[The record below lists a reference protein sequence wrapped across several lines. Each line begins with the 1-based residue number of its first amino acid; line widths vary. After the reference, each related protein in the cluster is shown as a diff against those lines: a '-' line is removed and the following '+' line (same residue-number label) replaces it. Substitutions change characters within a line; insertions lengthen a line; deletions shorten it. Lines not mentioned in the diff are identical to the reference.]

1 MKSEVRKNVAPPGR
15 VVYHFERLAKRGNSI
30 FFPGGNPHNIRQA
43 SISYQKYHPEIAK
56 AGDKFHT
63 FKETSKSGDK
73 GVAVY
78 RLAIDE

>member
-1 MKSEVRKNVAPPGR
+1 MKSRLRTNTAPPNR
-15 VVYHFERLAKRGNSI
+15 AVYNFNRLTKKGQSI

-43 SISYQKYHPEIAK
+43 SISYQKHHPEIAK

-63 FKETSKSGDK
+63 FKETNKSGTK

-78 RLAIDE
+78 RLAING